1 MADVTTYKLS
11 SLINKIVEVAAF
23 IWSGSFAIASA
34 AANSGDRIQL
44 FTVTRNMRVWNSILS
59 ASATL
64 GASATIKLQRDR
76 AGVYT
81 DMTVAT
87 TAGGASIVTGVTLG
101 AIDLAEGD
109 VLSLL
114 VGGANIG
121 AAATVTVDLLT
132 QSK

>member
-1 MADVTTYKLS
+1 MADVTTYKAS
-11 SLINKIVEVAAF
+11 SLLNKVVEVAAF
-23 IWSGSFAIASA
+23 IWPTSYAIASA
-34 AANSGDRIQL
+34 AANNGDRVQL
-44 FTVTRNMRVWNSILS
+44 LTVTRNMRVFNSILS

-64 GASATIKLQRDR
+64 GASCTIKLQRDR

-101 AIDLAEGD
+101 AIDLAVGD
-109 VLSLL
+109 VLTLL

-121 AAATVTVDLLT
+121 GAATVTLDLLA